1 MPASDSITSV
11 EKLFLLFRSCQK
23 IDALLRF
30 FFPLSSSSFF
40 LLPLSLFPP
49 LSSRPIEAR
58 ASKPIQS
65 RHTRNH
71 AVRYRQIITFHA
83 RVPWYPPVL
92 IHPTTFRNVST
103 TLPQFLCATVT
114 RLHSSRKIAVTTRR
128 ITTIRIEPPS
138 PRCIHLLWNTSVVRF
153 VNQWIKREWGGV
165 SRCVVSFLFLFFEI
179 EQFWKLF
186 YRESGGQKRRRK
198 VWEISNNFMYIITL
212 KNIVK
217 IT

>member
-138 PRCIHLLWNTSVVRF
+138 PRCIHLLWNTSVVSSINGLKGSGER
-153 VNQWIKREWGGV
+153 I

-179 EQFWKLF
+179 GQFWNL

-198 VWEISNNFMYIITL
+198 VWEISNNFSIM
-212 KNIVK
+212 
-217 IT
+217 

>member
-23 IDALLRF
+23 IDALPSLRF

-138 PRCIHLLWNTSVVRF
+138 PRCIHLLWNTSVVSSINGLKGSGER
-153 VNQWIKREWGGV
+153 I

-179 EQFWKLF
+179 GQFWNL

-198 VWEISNNFMYIITL
+198 VWEISNNFSIM
-212 KNIVK
+212 
-217 IT
+217 

>member
-23 IDALLRF
+23 IDALPSLRF

-138 PRCIHLLWNTSVVRF
+138 PRCIHLLWNTSVVSSINGLKGSGER
-153 VNQWIKREWGGV
+153 I

-179 EQFWKLF
+179 GQFWKLF

-198 VWEISNNFMYIITL
+198 VWEISNNFSIM
-212 KNIVK
+212 
-217 IT
+217 

>member
-138 PRCIHLLWNTSVVRF
+138 PRCIHLLWNTSVVSSINGLKGSGER
-153 VNQWIKREWGGV
+153 I

-179 EQFWKLF
+179 GQFWKLF
-186 YRESGGQKRRRK
+186 YRESGGQKRRRRK
-198 VWEISNNFMYIITL
+198 VWEISNNFSIM
-212 KNIVK
+212 
-217 IT
+217 